1 MHYMKTKK
9 KCSALVVGFLAIF
22 SVCVGFVLFKRS
34 HKAEPS
40 LRFVSII
47 FRHGERAPDKP
58 LPPGLHEDAIFWPE
72 GLGALLQRGKENM
85 FELGRSLRYRYDG
98 FLSSKYIPA
107 EIEVIS
113 SDVDRCIMSAQL
125 LPAGLYPPEGI
136 QKWNPDLP
144 WQPVPVHSLPPEC
157 DKLIKVTSHCPLL
170 MEERRKREQRCIETV
185 EENEEFLS
193 YLSQKTSVVITS
205 NQISNLFEHVSG
217 MQYQDFPPPKWAR
230 NHDPDKWKW
239 YREVD
244 YIRSSSTTLIKLQS
258 GNLIKDVLSK
268 MKQKTDSEAKFSRR
282 LNVYSG
288 HDFTLISFWQSANI
302 SQEITDQPL
311 NGAALLIELHEIN
324 DKYRVKILYRKHP
337 KDEDLLVL
345 KTAACQND
353 SPEDDMCD
361 FDTFSSALQSS
372 IFADFNAACQIPNE
386 Q

>member
-22 SVCVGFVLFKRS
+22 SVCVGFALFKRS

-107 EIEVIS
+107 GIAVIS

-125 LPAGLYPPEGI
+125 LLAGLYPPEGI

-170 MEERRKREQRCIETV
+170 MEERRKRLQRLKEIV

-193 YLSQKTSVVITS
+193 YLSQKTGVVIT
-205 NQISNLFEHVSG
+205 
-217 MQYQDFPPPKWAR
+217 R
-230 NHDPDKWKW
+230 
-239 YREVD
+239 
-244 YIRSSSTTLIKLQS
+244 
-258 GNLIKDVLSK
+258 NLIKDVLSK

-288 HDFTLISFWQSANI
+288 HDFTLISFWQNANI

-324 DKYRVKILYRKHP
+324 GKYRVKILYKKHP

-345 KTAACQND
+345 KTVACQNY

-372 IFADFNAACQIPNE
+372 IFTDFDAACQIPNE